1 MEAPEAL
8 MGERTDRR
16 AWPSRQTGDAMQ
28 MDIWYD
34 TIVQELSDARL
45 SELLEDA
52 GMTLGPEPPA
62 DEEDVPP
69 GDGGAGRGSAL
80 VEGPAHATSGA
91 ARPTPSRLSPL
102 AWIMHYAWT
111 RPRCSNG

>member
-1 MEAPEAL
+1 
-8 MGERTDRR
+8 
-16 AWPSRQTGDAMQ
+16 MQ

-34 TIVQELSDARL
+34 TIVQELSDSRL

-52 GMTLGPEPPA
+52 RVTLEPEPPA

-69 GDGGAGRGSAL
+69 GDGGGAGRGSAP
-80 VEGPAHATSGA
+80 VEGAARTTSGA
-91 ARPTPSRLSPL
+91 GRPAWSRLGLL
-102 AWIMHYAWT
+102 AWIMHYAWA

>member
-1 MEAPEAL
+1 MEAPDAL
-8 MGERTDRR
+8 MGEGTDRR
-16 AWPSRQTGDAMQ
+16 AWPARQTGDAMQ

-34 TIVQELSDARL
+34 TIVQELSDSRL

-52 GMTLGPEPPA
+52 RVMLGPEPPA
-62 DEEDVPP
+62 DEDDVPP
-69 GDGGAGRGSAL
+69 CDTGAGRGSAR
-80 VEGPAHATSGA
+80 VEGPAHPMSGA
-91 ARPTPSRLSPL
+91 ARPRPPRLSPL